1 MPVPGPASQRD
12 HAIEVHSTQAG
23 EFDASYRTLQAEPY
37 ATCFAYSRRRLDA
50 LLESAMPGPEAGPRL
65 LDVGCGTGFHLARLR
80 SRGFA
85 VAGIDGSANML
96 ARARAANPGVDLRLG
111 DVASLPFPD
120 ASFDVVLCVE
130 VLRYLA
136 QPEACL
142 KEMARVL
149 RPGGVCLVTA
159 APLLNLNG
167 YWLVNRLA
175 TMMPLLGLVRLK
187 QFFTT
192 SGRLRRQL
200 RRAGF
205 HRIDVHGVYLGPIN
219 WVERLIPRALPRL
232 LRAWEPVDAAVCDR
246 PLLRDLANM
255 FLVRAVKHA

>member
-1 MPVPGPASQRD
+1 MRATGPGSQHD
-12 HAIEVHSTQAG
+12 HAIEVHSTQAP
-23 EFDASYRTLQAEPY
+23 EFDASYRALQAEPY

-50 LLESAMPGPEAGPRL
+50 LLERTMPGPEAGPRL

-80 SRGFA
+80 ARGFE
-85 VAGIDGSANML
+85 VAGIDGSGAML
-96 ARARAANPGVDLRLG
+96 DRARAANPGVDLRLG
-111 DVASLPFPD
+111 DVGALPFPD
-120 ASFDVVLCVE
+120 ARFDVVLCVE

-136 QPEACL
+136 DPEPCL

-175 TMMPLLGLVRLK
+175 TRVPIRDLVRLK

-192 SGRLRRQL
+192 SARLRGQL
-200 RRAGF
+200 HRAGF
-205 HRIDVHGVYLGPIN
+205 GPVDVHGVYLGPIN
-219 WVERLIPRALPRL
+219 WVERLLPRALPPL
-232 LRAWEPVDAAVCDR
+232 LKAWEPLDAAVCDR
-246 PLLRDLANM
+246 PLLRELANM
-255 FLVRAVKHA
+255 FLVRAVRRG

>member
-1 MPVPGPASQRD
+1 MPATQSSQRD
-12 HAIEVHSTQAG
+12 RAIEVHSAQAG
-23 EFDASYRTLQAEPY
+23 EFDAAYRTLQAAPY
-37 ATCFAYSRRRLDA
+37 ANCFTYSRRRLDA
-50 LLESAMPGPEAGPRL
+50 LLERTMPGPESGPKL

-80 SRGFA
+80 SRGFE
-85 VAGIDGSANML
+85 VAGIDGSEDML
-96 ARARAANPGVDLRLG
+96 ARARTANPGADLRQG
-111 DVASLPFPD
+111 DVSALPFPD

-167 YWLVNRLA
+167 YWVVNRLA
-175 TMMPLLGLVRLK
+175 TMVPLLGLVRLG

-205 HRIDVHGVYLGPIN
+205 DRIAVHGVYFGPIN
-219 WVERLIPRALPRL
+219 WVERLTPRALPRL

-255 FLVRAVKHA
+255 FLVRAIKQT